1 MENIILGLQA
11 VQKLMRIEIGVMIS
25 STLIQGFF
33 AGFFVATL
41 VFAFVSEKKSRKE
54 KCKVCKNEKVL
65 DLGKI
70 NTDKNL

>member
-33 AGFFVATL
+33 VGFFVATL
-41 VFAFVSEKKSRKE
+41 VFAFVSEQKSRKQNCE
-54 KCKVCKNEKVL
+54 ICKNENDTKS
-65 DLGKI
+65 DKI